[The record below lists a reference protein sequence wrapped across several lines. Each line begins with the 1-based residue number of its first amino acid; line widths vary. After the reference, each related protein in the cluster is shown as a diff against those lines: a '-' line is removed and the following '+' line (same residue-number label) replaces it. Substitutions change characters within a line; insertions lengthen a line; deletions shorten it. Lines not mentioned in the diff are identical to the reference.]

1 MNQPTSFRD
10 AELISAYLDG
20 QLSPSQKTAL
30 EARLKTEPQLREIL
44 VELGQARTLLRKLP
58 ARRAPR
64 NFTLSPKMAGV
75 RPPLPASFPIFR
87 FASALAAI
95 LFFFAFAANLSG
107 PALATFAAVAPA
119 PILGRGGGGDASALE
134 APAAPLAAAPAPEN
148 AESPTATAEY
158 SIMQD
163 QPTQQV
169 EPLMVTEVTAEPSN
183 PQAKLAPEPLPG
195 PGAQTPNSLPDQ
207 AGNAIPAQPIAQLV
221 PASWQYILLSLAV
234 LFGAVTL
241 VIQYRADSSW
251 GRNHAAKSAG
261 LSTRQILLLGLVL
274 LLVVVLVFGIYWI
287 SNKNFYMPSAAQN
300 LYAGGDKGPQALV
313 DKGVP
318 PAEVAVSQGD
328 KGGSTPVEQQSIV
341 LSPATGYNFAVQI
354 SSEELTAFDF
364 PAGLFPYD
372 LPVTYIPGQ
381 GGLPLDASWYVD
393 RAFTL
398 LPGDKNIEPLSSY
411 VITLD
416 YSADLANTIDENI
429 LQLYWWTGEDWVDAG
444 QSCESISTPDR
455 QPDINR
461 VGFTVCKM
469 GSFIFVAP

>member
-20 QLSPSQKTAL
+20 QLSPVQKTAL

-44 VELGQARTLLRKLP
+44 VELSQARALLRKLP

-75 RPPLPASFPIFR
+75 RPPLPASFSIFR

-95 LFFFAFAANLSG
+95 LFFFAFTANLSG

-134 APAAPLAAAPAPEN
+134 APAAPLAAVPAPEN
-148 AESPTATAEY
+148 ASSPTATAEY

-163 QPTQQV
+163 LPTQQV
-169 EPLMVTEVTAEPSN
+169 EPLMATEVAAEPSN
-183 PQAKLAPEPLPG
+183 PQAKLAPEPQPDPG
-195 PGAQTPNSLPDQ
+195 VQTPNSLPDQ
-207 AGNAIPAQPIAQLV
+207 TGNAIPAQPIAQLV
-221 PASWQYILLSLAV
+221 PASLQYVLLSIAV
-234 LFGAVTL
+234 LLGALTL

-251 GRNHAAKSAG
+251 GKNHAAKSSG
-261 LSTRQILLLGLVL
+261 LGMRQILLLVLVL
-274 LLVVVLVFGIYWI
+274 LFVVGLAFGIYWI
-287 SNKNFYMPSAAQN
+287 SNNTFYMPSAAQN
-300 LYAGGDKGPQALV
+300 LYAGGDKGPQVLV
-313 DKGVP
+313 DKGAQ
-318 PAEVAVSQGD
+318 PAESPISQGD
-328 KGGSTPVEQQSIV
+328 KGGSNPEEQQSIV
-341 LSPATGYNFAVQI
+341 LSPGTGYNLAVQI

-364 PAGLFPYD
+364 PAGLFPYE
-372 LPVTYIPGQ
+372 LPVTYLAGQ
-381 GGLPLDASWYVD
+381 GGLPIEASWYVD

-416 YSADLANTIDENI
+416 YSAVLANTIDENI
-429 LQLYWWTGEDWVDAG
+429 LQLYWWSGQDWVDAG
-444 QSCESISTPDR
+444 QTCESITTPDR

-469 GSFIFVAP
+469 GTFIFVAP